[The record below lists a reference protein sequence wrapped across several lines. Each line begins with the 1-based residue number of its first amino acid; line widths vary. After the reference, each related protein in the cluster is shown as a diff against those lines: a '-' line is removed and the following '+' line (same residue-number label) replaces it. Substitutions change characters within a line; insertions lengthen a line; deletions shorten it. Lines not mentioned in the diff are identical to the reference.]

1 MAVIRFDPTWVASVD
16 YATGEYR
23 YDYPLVM
30 DGTQYSKDAYFGID
44 IDEMARLMRIDP
56 GAEARFF
63 IQTSVGGS
71 RQLRFR
77 THNNVTPPT
86 PTEGIDINLGSTS
99 QQGCLVI
106 DNYMIRDLN
115 ATFPYF
121 NSEREEWVYSL
132 VELSDAGV
140 KGGVLE
146 AGFEIFTTNEIFAE
160 IEGDYDNPRP
170 ALHTPTGGV
179 MRAVDEYIQFR
190 WQHNSPL
197 KQVAFELQYRIKG
210 TTAWETIQVETG
222 SQHTS
227 WIWKHFLEP
236 NTLTPNNYEWQVRT
250 TSEYGFVSPWSL
262 LGTFT
267 VAEITPSPVYVT
279 PIEGQVMGSADL
291 KVQWTSVNQSEFE
304 FELRD
309 SENKLIQSV
318 SQLDATQ
325 EITIPDILEN
335 KKTYKL
341 RLRVNQT
348 GNLYSAW
355 NEITITVDYTTPAMP
370 VVTLTPDKE
379 TASLEIDI
387 YNPLPTGT
395 EPNVIKQE
403 LFRREQGGEWI
414 KLANLLSNSAYVDHA
429 LASGK
434 MYEYKLIL
442 YGDNN
447 TLTTTDIFTGSV
459 GVKHSQLNLTS
470 DPAQMVRLMYNP
482 DISFSNNYSATSK
495 HFAGRKKTVTEF
507 REMIEQSGVLGFVVD
522 KDTLNKLYGFL
533 ALQETM
539 LFRDMRGK
547 RVFVTVS
554 DMAVNYH
561 RATGFYEISLNL
573 TEVYYKEG
581 ID

>member
-63 IQTSVGGS
+63 IQTSVGG

-99 QQGCLVI
+99 GGVYDVI

-121 NSEREEWVYSL
+121 NSEREEWVHSL

-146 AGFEIFTTNEIFAE
+146 GVLEVFTTNEIFAE

-170 ALHTPTGGV
+170 ALRTPTGGV
-179 MRAVDEYIQFR
+179 MRAVDEYIRFR

-197 KQVAFELQYRIKG
+197 KQIAFELQYRVKG
-210 TTAWETIQVETG
+210 AIVWETIQVETG
-222 SQHTS
+222 T
-227 WIWKHFLEP
+227 WGYFLEP
-236 NTLTPNNYEWQVRT
+236 NTLTPNNYEWRVRT

-279 PIEGQVMGSADL
+279 PIEGQVMGTADL
-291 KVQWTSVNQSEFE
+291 KVQWDSVDQNEYHIRVLETS
-304 FELRD
+304 
-309 SENKLIQSV
+309 
-318 SQLDATQ
+318 DAHTYILMYEDKKISNIQ
-325 EITIPDILEN
+325 EITLPSILVN
-335 KKTYKL
+335 GGSY
-341 RLRVNQT
+341 RVMLRVNQA
-348 GNLYSAW
+348 GGIFSAW
-355 NEITITVDYTTPAMP
+355 NSIDITVEYTPPAMP
-370 VVTLTPDKE
+370 VVTLTPNKE
-379 TASLEIDI
+379 TASLEIDV

-447 TLTTTDIFTGSV
+447 TLTTSDIFTGSV

-561 RATGFYEISLNL
+561 KATDLYEISLNL

>member
-1 MAVIRFDPTWVASVD
+1 MAVIRFDPTWIASVIQD
-16 YATGEYR
+16 EIGNVTYS
-23 YDYPLVM
+23 YDYPLILTAGVK
-30 DGTQYSKDAYFGID
+30 SDAYTCFD
-44 IDEMARLMRIDP
+44 MDEIGRILGLFQVTGKTLNVQRVATDPRLSLILHKSSEMPSETNVIWGESASSVAYGDFVNGYFRVGLDYSIVKASP
-56 GAEARFF
+56 TGPVPLTLQGAISEGFQGFMIREY
-63 IQTSVGGS
+63 
-71 RQLRFR
+71 
-77 THNNVTPPT
+77 TH
-86 PTEGIDINLGSTS
+86 EQASTS
-99 QQGCLVI
+99 Q
-106 DNYMIRDLN
+106 
-115 ATFPYF
+115 
-121 NSEREEWVYSL
+121 VYI
-132 VELSDAGV
+132 EL
-140 KGGVLE
+140 
-146 AGFEIFTTNEIFAE
+146 
-160 IEGDYDNPRP
+160 EGNFDNPRP
-170 ALHTPTGGV
+170 ALYTPTGGV
-179 MRAVDEYIQFR
+179 MRAVDEYLRFW

-197 KQVAFELQYRIKG
+197 KQIAFELQYRVKG
-210 TTAWETIQVETG
+210 AIVWETIQVETG
-222 SQHTS
+222 T
-227 WIWKHFLEP
+227 WEYFLEP
-236 NTLTPNNYEWQVRT
+236 NTLTPNNYEWRVRT
-250 TSEYGFVSPWSL
+250 TSQYGFVSPWSL

-279 PIEGQVMGSADL
+279 PIEGQVMGTADL
-291 KVQWTSVNQSEFE
+291 KVQWDSVDQNEYHIMVLETSDPHTHILMYEDKKISN
-304 FELRD
+304 
-309 SENKLIQSV
+309 I
-318 SQLDATQ
+318 Q
-325 EITIPDILEN
+325 EITLPSILVN
-335 KKTYKL
+335 GGSY
-341 RLRVNQT
+341 RVMLRVNQA
-348 GNLYSAW
+348 GGIFSAW
-355 NEITITVDYTTPAMP
+355 NSIDITVEYTPPAMP

-414 KLANLLSNSAYVDHA
+414 KLANPLSNSAYVDHA